1 MNIKMLIQMC
11 NVEPTESSSWV
22 PYHGG
27 GNVAN
32 LSVAYSGARY
42 TSVKPRVFWSTVLA
56 LTTPLTCASS
66 KLTIRYYANFTTS
79 GEK

>member
-1 MNIKMLIQMC
+1 MC

-27 GNVAN
+27 GNVAD
-32 LSVAYSGARY
+32 LSAAYSGARS
-42 TSVKPRVFWSTVLA
+42 TSVKPYVFWSTVLA
-56 LTTPLTCASS
+56 LTTPLAYASR
-66 KLTIRYYANFTTS
+66 KLTIRYYANCTTS